1 MTAKDG
7 LALRKAR
14 SLSLLPSAKPPGGP
28 TRKLS
33 SGRLM
38 GRMFLIVSRK
48 QRPPTYPSD
57 HSDYGTTTAA
67 PCGPFDDAS
76 FLESVDIDDADEED
90 LEERR
95 STGLDHELSELQRKE
110 HALRV
115 MRQRELA
122 IAQLMAKERE
132 LSEGLHQLQKRELL
146 LRAEQL
152 RGQLTELQIEELRDK
167 ERRLVELREREVAQR
182 ADAVHHK
189 ETITPQLSPV
199 DYSGRHAEANGSG
212 TLAPLPGPDSL
223 EIAELP
229 EPKLDFVSASSLRLS
244 RGGSGN
250 TFGNRLP
257 ESLPEPQLHDLTNP
271 SITSGVGGLTD
282 TLKTY
287 TSDIKFE
294 LCQTSSRIL
303 ADATFLK
310 GGSEVT
316 LQKDRAP
323 LTPTLAPP
331 PVTSTAHLDAFGR
344 DPLSPAAK
352 RLTAASGT
360 TASLASS
367 RTNGSTLADMHQ
379 NRLTR
384 KYLKI
389 KIYNRIRE
397 DEVLVMKVTRDE
409 IGSLEQLIGTI
420 VSRTVKLMPLAT
432 VDAARVKLAI
442 VNKSNRDNAVLLTPD
457 VDGTRLAA
465 ATIMDYVFSKDKIY
479 VQAEI

>member
-7 LALRKAR
+7 LALKKAR

-28 TRKLS
+28 ARKLS

-38 GRMFLIVSRK
+38 GRMFLIVGRK
-48 QRPPTYPSD
+48 HRPPADRSD
-57 HSDYGTTTAA
+57 HSDYGGAA
-67 PCGPFDDAS
+67 PTSCGPFDDAS
-76 FLESVDIDDADEED
+76 FLDSVDIDDAEEED
-90 LEERR
+90 LERR

-110 HALRV
+110 HALRA

-132 LSEGLHQLQKRELL
+132 LSEGLRQLQKRELL

-152 RGQLTELQIEELRDK
+152 RGQLTELQIEELRGK
-167 ERRLVELREREVAQR
+167 KRRLEELREREAAQR
-182 ADAVHHK
+182 AEAVHLA
-189 ETITPQLSPV
+189 EAITPQLSPV
-199 DYSGRHAEANGSG
+199 DDTGRPADANGSDA
-212 TLAPLPGPDSL
+212 LAPLPGPDSL
-223 EIAELP
+223 EMAELR
-229 EPKLDFVSASSLRLS
+229 EPKLDVVSVSSLRLS
-244 RGGSGN
+244 RSGSGN

-257 ESLPEPQLHDLTNP
+257 ESLPEPQLHDLSNP

-282 TLKTY
+282 TFKTY
-287 TSDIKFE
+287 TSNIKFE

-303 ADATFLK
+303 ADATLLK
-310 GGSEVT
+310 DGSEVT
-316 LQKDRAP
+316 LQKDKVP

-331 PVTSTAHLDAFGR
+331 PVTSTAQLDAFAR
-344 DPLSPAAK
+344 DPPSPAAK

-360 TASLASS
+360 TVSLASS
-367 RTNGSTLADMHQ
+367 RTNGSALADMHQ

-397 DEVLVMKVTRDE
+397 NEVLVMKVTRDE
-409 IGSLEQLIGTI
+409 IGSLEHLIGAI
-420 VSRTVKLMPLAT
+420 VSRTVKLMRLST
-432 VDAARVKLAI
+432 VDAARVKLTI
-442 VNKSNRDNAVLLTPD
+442 VSKSSRDNAVLLTPD